1 VTLAVTV
8 AASQQQSFTLS
19 VNPTHLTVVQGS
31 AASTTVTVGSVNGFS
46 GTVTLTAASSPP
58 GLSVTISPT
67 TIVGNGTATVTV
79 VGSAPGNYTVAVTGN
94 CCNMTRSANFLV
106 TVTSPPPPPDFTLT
120 VSPTNQTVH
129 RGSTATFTITV
140 MGTNGFN
147 GTVTLSATIS
157 PVNRHGPALSLPS
170 TVGPYSTSTLTVAT
184 GHNTPQGIYTITV
197 KATSGSLVHTFTIT
211 LNVTA

>member
-1 VTLAVTV
+1 MRDSRYTITSALTTAALCGLALGVALCGALAVTV

-79 VGSAPGNYTVAVTGN
+79 VGSAPGNFTVAVTGN
-94 CCNMTRSANFLV
+94 CCNMTRSAAFLV
-106 TVTSPPPPPDFTLT
+106 TVTSPPPPPAIGQYSTGSLEPAAACRRRPGSIPFARNEG
-120 VSPTNQTVH
+120 S
-129 RGSTATFTITV
+129 GSTRAAGATAAARATP
-140 MGTNGFN
+140 GTR
-147 GTVTLSATIS
+147 A
-157 PVNRHGPALSLPS
+157 PRR
-170 TVGPYSTSTLTVAT
+170 
-184 GHNTPQGIYTITV
+184 
-197 KATSGSLVHTFTIT
+197 
-211 LNVTA
+211 